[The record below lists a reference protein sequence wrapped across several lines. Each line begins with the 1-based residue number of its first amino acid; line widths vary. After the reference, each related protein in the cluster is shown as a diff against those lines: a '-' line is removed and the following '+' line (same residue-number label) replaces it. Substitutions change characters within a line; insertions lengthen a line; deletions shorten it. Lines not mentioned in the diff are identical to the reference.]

1 MKVEKKTD
9 GGGFFDFFTRKKT
22 EIERVWDNHVEK
34 REVFIKE
41 LTLIIEARKATC
53 KDREANATRKALNQL
68 KKSAKSKNTTQ
79 FPKDLDTLKHIV
91 DKWDDRVIS
100 YAKELGETC
109 GSFRIVQRKS
119 HLLLKIEER
128 LDIEKRIEN
137 GIKALSNA
145 DASQDLSGHVASVTT
160 LINTP
165 SARIN
170 TTTTIGNP
178 VYSSDYL
185 LKPSSSAKI
194 ELLKERVR
202 SNRHVSV
209 TATVPNTTLYKVTP
223 VLHGPVVYSKPPPL
237 FASQQ
242 IGVSTPSIISMQ
254 PSDLRYE
261 LERLKTKSD
270 IAKMAASV
278 SGQTSENS
286 KIVSDYS
293 RLNNS
298 LRNEIEDMVKTAETK
313 EELMRK
319 REKARKENN
328 EQLQK
333 QLDDQIKEKAVLQE
347 KKQKEIKVLEEERNK
362 IQKDAEKEINDIKSK
377 NTGLQRD
384 IKKVHSAYEQA
395 TKVIQRQKNEEA
407 AEKRRQQLEKEKLMA
422 AHKKEIEELNRDA
435 ESRVAKVA
443 ALAEE
448 KMKES
453 EKRAEEAEKA
463 KTKSEEEQRA
473 AQKAKDDA
481 DAEAAAV
488 TANLKEL
495 NEQLSKKKD
504 AVEEKQQEEV
514 EDMGDKME
522 EKAREI
528 AKAQAEEL
536 ESRMEDSRKKEGDNI
551 SPTDLGM
558 GVTTDEDTAGS
569 EDDEPEPVPLPQMS
583 DFDFVVALK
592 EFPDETKAF
601 DDAAENFSKMLKDAG
616 RDSLREYDTKHAR
629 VMSLSANNSEDKKG
643 WLGARSKLVSALT
656 SFQQITSV
664 DELDK
669 EIKEIEEAINRKEKM
684 MSEGDVTRQ
693 SQRVKEQDILKL
705 QVLEKMRKYIKNK
718 EETANKLAR
727 AVYSKTTSD
736 TSSVD
741 EVMKAN
747 ENTTRSVLG
756 SRSGNVFTFQQLQ
769 ASAKRDSDETP
780 MVEKPSPWIKGRT
793 LDEKSAAK
801 SLIDMKNDKQDK
813 QDSDDDYSGD
823 SDGDKE
829 EKDAEE
835 EQKKIDEEEAKKA
848 AQKEEKKA
856 AEEEKKAAEEAKKA
870 AEEAKK
876 AAEEEAKKA
885 AEEEAKKAA
894 EEEANKAA
902 EEEEKKAVDEQKSKV
917 DRAIEESRDAMQNR
931 ADSASISAEQLIKRF
946 EEMKKKSNRDRRPLN
961 ISTDSA
967 AVDIDNPD
975 ADLSPRSASRQR
987 AKEWRDKMKEQYSKE
1002 TPKGGK
1008 SGKSRKRLLRKKRLT
1023 KRR

>member
-1 MKVEKKTD
+1 M
-9 GGGFFDFFTRKKT
+9 
-22 EIERVWDNHVEK
+22 
-34 REVFIKE
+34 
-41 LTLIIEARKATC
+41 
-53 KDREANATRKALNQL
+53 
-68 KKSAKSKNTTQ
+68 TQ

-145 DASQDLSGHVASVTT
+145 DASQNLSGHVASVTT

-178 VYSSDYL
+178 VYSSAYL

-194 ELLKERVR
+194 ELLKEGVR

-209 TATVPNTTLYKVTP
+209 TATVPNTTLYNVTP
-223 VLHGPVVYSKPPPL
+223 VLQGPVVYSKPPPV

-261 LERLKTKSD
+261 LERLKTQSA
-270 IAKMAASV
+270 IAKLAV
-278 SGQTSENS
+278 SQGGQTSENS

-328 EQLQK
+328 EELQK

-347 KKQKEIKVLEEERNK
+347 KKQKEIKVLEEERQK

-377 NTGLQRD
+377 NTGLQHD

-395 TKVIQRQKNEEA
+395 AKIIQRQKNEEA

-473 AQKAKDDA
+473 AQKAKEDA
-481 DAEAAAV
+481 DAEAAKAA
-488 TANLKEL
+488 ANVKEV
-495 NEQLSKKKD
+495 NEEIAKAKV
-504 AVEEKQQEEV
+504 AVEEQQNEEV
-514 EDMGDKME
+514 VDMGEKLE

-536 ESRMEDSRKKEGDNI
+536 ESRMEDSKKNEGDNI
-551 SPTDLGM
+551 SPKDLGM
-558 GVTTDEDTAGS
+558 GVSTDEDAAAS
-569 EDDEPEPVPLPQMS
+569 DDDEPEPSPLPRMS

-616 RDSLREYDTKHAR
+616 RDSLQEYDTKHAR

-643 WLGARSKLVSALT
+643 WLGARSKLVSAPT

-705 QVLEKMRKYIKNK
+705 QVLEKMGKYIKSK
-718 EETANKLAR
+718 EESAN
-727 AVYSKTTSD
+727 
-736 TSSVD
+736 
-741 EVMKAN
+741 
-747 ENTTRSVLG
+747 
-756 SRSGNVFTFQQLQ
+756 
-769 ASAKRDSDETP
+769 
-780 MVEKPSPWIKGRT
+780 T
-793 LDEKSAAK
+793 L
-801 SLIDMKNDKQDK
+801 
-813 QDSDDDYSGD
+813 
-823 SDGDKE
+823 
-829 EKDAEE
+829 
-835 EQKKIDEEEAKKA
+835 
-848 AQKEEKKA
+848 
-856 AEEEKKAAEEAKKA
+856 
-870 AEEAKK
+870 
-876 AAEEEAKKA
+876 
-885 AEEEAKKAA
+885 
-894 EEEANKAA
+894 
-902 EEEEKKAVDEQKSKV
+902 
-917 DRAIEESRDAMQNR
+917 
-931 ADSASISAEQLIKRF
+931 
-946 EEMKKKSNRDRRPLN
+946 
-961 ISTDSA
+961 
-967 AVDIDNPD
+967 
-975 ADLSPRSASRQR
+975 
-987 AKEWRDKMKEQYSKE
+987 
-1002 TPKGGK
+1002 
-1008 SGKSRKRLLRKKRLT
+1008 
-1023 KRR
+1023 